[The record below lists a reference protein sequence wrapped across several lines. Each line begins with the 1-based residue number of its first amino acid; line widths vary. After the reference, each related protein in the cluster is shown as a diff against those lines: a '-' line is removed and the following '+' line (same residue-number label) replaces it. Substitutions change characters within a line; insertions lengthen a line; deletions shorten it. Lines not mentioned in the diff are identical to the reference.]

1 MLRLF
6 MKIKKRLSFSALIEA
21 FSTKIENISDNREKS
36 KVKYS
41 MHNVLMSAFAMMF
54 FQNSSLLEFQRKME
68 TSYHMNNLKSLF
80 NVDAIPKDNQIRNVL
95 DEMDS
100 SEIEPIFNEY
110 FYLLQRGKYLDKYRF
125 LNNSY
130 LISIDGSEYFGS
142 DKICCTGCL
151 KKEDKKGNVSY
162 SHQIMQA
169 VLMHPDMKQIIPL
182 IPEEIR
188 NTDGDKKQDCEIS
201 AGKRLI
207 TNIRKAHPKLKMII
221 VADSLHSKQPFMEHA
236 KAQGMSY
243 ILTAKEGDHKL
254 LIEWINEQRL
264 LNEVT
269 RLEVKDSKGR
279 THVYEWINKVPL
291 NGNKKTILVNY
302 FEYWIMDK
310 GKKTYHNSWVTDIEI
325 DKDNIR
331 DMVRGGRSRWKIENE
346 TFNTLKNHGYHIEH
360 NFGHGK
366 KHLSMNFFLLNLLA
380 FFIHQILE
388 LSDELYQQCRKTY
401 GSKRNLWEY
410 LRILNSTIIFNDWE
424 TFLSYLIKPPP
435 IYVNSI

>member
-1 MLRLF
+1 

>member
-1 MLRLF
+1 VEL
-6 MKIKKRLSFSALIEA
+6 
-21 FSTKIENISDNREKS
+21 
-36 KVKYS
+36 
-41 MHNVLMSAFAMMF
+41 
-54 FQNSSLLEFQRKME
+54 
-68 TSYHMNNLKSLF
+68 
-80 NVDAIPKDNQIRNVL
+80 P
-95 DEMDS
+95 
-100 SEIEPIFNEY
+100 
-110 FYLLQRGKYLDKYRF
+110 
-125 LNNSY
+125 
-130 LISIDGSEYFGS
+130 
-142 DKICCTGCL
+142 
-151 KKEDKKGNVSY
+151 
-162 SHQIMQA
+162 
-169 VLMHPDMKQIIPL
+169 
-182 IPEEIR
+182 
-188 NTDGDKKQDCEIS
+188 
-201 AGKRLI
+201 
-207 TNIRKAHPKLKMII
+207 
-221 VADSLHSKQPFMEHA
+221 LHSKQPFMEHA